1 MSGAKYRPYF
11 TRDEL
16 LEIISTLKSHPSP
29 RRLQIC
35 KYLEGFMLK
44 ITHGVIQSAHTPQ
57 PTAEEKLGFAPIP
70 VSHEVTGEAAYQKWL
85 LDPAKATPKEIEE
98 AMDWRYRNNL
108 MSPTEEAEY
117 ESSQLN

>member
-1 MSGAKYRPYF
+1 MSGSKYRPYF

-35 KYLEGFMLK
+35 QYLEGFLLK
-44 ITHGVIQSAHTPQ
+44 MEHGVIKAAHTPL
-57 PTAEEKLGFAPIP
+57 PTQEEKLGFAPIP
-70 VSHEVTGEAAYQKWL
+70 VSHDLTGEAAYQKWL
-85 LDPAKATPKEIEE
+85 LNPVKATPKEIEE

-117 ESSQLN
+117 ENAQLG